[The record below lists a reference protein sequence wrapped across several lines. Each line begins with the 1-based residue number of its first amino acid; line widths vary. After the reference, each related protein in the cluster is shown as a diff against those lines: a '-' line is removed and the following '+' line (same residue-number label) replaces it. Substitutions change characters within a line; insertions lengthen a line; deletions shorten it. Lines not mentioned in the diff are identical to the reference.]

1 MPRRCH
7 TKSRRGCVQCKER
20 HVKCDEQTPTCS
32 LCIRRGLE
40 CMYVAPRPRRRPVST
55 STSSPKNARSDRS
68 SSQSSISH
76 SDDFIRLPRLQEMQ
90 LFYKACE
97 STLPSIAKDDEDR
110 RFWNE
115 KIPQFAVSHDYV
127 MDSLLAV
134 SALHLASE
142 QIDADEI
149 PTWLETA
156 LTYQTHATAGLRHE
170 LVTNPQ
176 NIEASFM
183 CSAIILILVT
193 AYPGVCR
200 DETPVDPLYEIMT
213 LRSILSG
220 AAFLWMQMF
229 HGTERAWLDAWIYQ
243 DGNNRLAIAR
253 AKYVPSS
260 HNFLDSLNLISKLTI
275 KSNNSEDPNIVKL
288 HMTILQKFHTL
299 RPFIEATPGIH
310 RNIYRDTYK
319 LLLQSL
325 ECWPSGQGSLIW
337 PIRVSDEFMSLV
349 KQGEWMA
356 LIFVLFHGLD
366 KHLSSRKWFARESGR
381 RLVHGVIQNFAG
393 TFPPEWVGL
402 VEWVRHAVEV

>member
-1 MPRRCH
+1 
-7 TKSRRGCVQCKER
+7 
-20 HVKCDEQTPTCS
+20 
-32 LCIRRGLE
+32 
-40 CMYVAPRPRRRPVST
+40 
-55 STSSPKNARSDRS
+55 
-68 SSQSSISH
+68 
-76 SDDFIRLPRLQEMQ
+76 MQ

-97 STLPSIAKDDEDR
+97 STLPSIAKDDEDS
-110 RFWNE
+110 RFWNG
-115 KIPQFAVSHDYV
+115 KIPQFAVCHDYV

-142 QIDADEI
+142 QMDADEI

-156 LTYQTHATAGLRHE
+156 LTYQTHATTGLRQE

-253 AKYVPSS
+253 AK
-260 HNFLDSLNLISKLTI
+260 
-275 KSNNSEDPNIVKL
+275 
-288 HMTILQKFHTL
+288 
-299 RPFIEATPGIH
+299 
-310 RNIYRDTYK
+310 
-319 LLLQSL
+319 
-325 ECWPSGQGSLIW
+325 
-337 PIRVSDEFMSLV
+337 
-349 KQGEWMA
+349 
-356 LIFVLFHGLD
+356 
-366 KHLSSRKWFARESGR
+366 
-381 RLVHGVIQNFAG
+381 
-393 TFPPEWVGL
+393 
-402 VEWVRHAVEV
+402 

>member
-7 TKSRRGCVQCKER
+7 TKSRRGCIQCKER
-20 HVKCDEQTPTCS
+20 HVKCDEKRPTCS
-32 LCIRRGLE
+32 LCIRRGLD
-40 CMYVAPRPRRRPVST
+40 CIYVAPRPRRRPASANT
-55 STSSPKNARSDRS
+55 NSKNSISDRS
-68 SSQSSISH
+68 SSQSSIS
-76 SDDFIRLPRLQEMQ
+76 SDEFIRLPRLQEMQ

-110 RFWNE
+110 RFWNG
-115 KIPQFAVSHDYV
+115 KIPQFAVCHDYV

-193 AYPGVCR
+193 AYPDVCR
-200 DETPVDPLYEIMT
+200 DETPVDPLGEIMT

-229 HGTERAWLDAWIYQ
+229 HGTERAWLDSWIYQ

-253 AKYVPSS
+253 A
-260 HNFLDSLNLISKLTI
+260 N
-275 KSNNSEDPNIVKL
+275 
-288 HMTILQKFHTL
+288 
-299 RPFIEATPGIH
+299 
-310 RNIYRDTYK
+310 
-319 LLLQSL
+319 L
-325 ECWPSGQGSLIW
+325 ECWPSGQGSLVW
-337 PIRVSDEFMSLV
+337 PIRVSEEFMNLV

-366 KHLSSRKWFARESGR
+366 KHLSSRKWFARESGK
-381 RLVHGVIQNFAG
+381 RLVHGVIQHFAG
-393 TFPPEWVGL
+393 NLPPEWMGL
-402 VEWVRHAVEV
+402 VEWVRQAVER

>member
-20 HVKCDEQTPTCS
+20 HVKCDENRPTCS

-40 CMYVAPRPRRRPVST
+40 CEYVAPRPRRRPMST

-68 SSQSSISH
+68 SSQSSVSH

-90 LFYKACE
+90 LFYQACE
-97 STLPSIAKDDEDR
+97 STLPSIAKDDEDS
-110 RFWNE
+110 RFWNG
-115 KIPQFAVSHDYV
+115 KIPQFAVCHDYV

-142 QIDADEI
+142 QMDADEI

-156 LTYQTHATAGLRHE
+156 LTYQTHATAGLRQE

-253 AKYVPSS
+253 A
-260 HNFLDSLNLISKLTI
+260 N
-275 KSNNSEDPNIVKL
+275 EDPSIVKL

-299 RPFIEATPGIH
+299 RSFIESIPGPQ

-325 ECWPSGQGSLIW
+325 ECWPSGQGSLVW
-337 PIRVSDEFMSLV
+337 PIRVSDDFMNLV

-366 KHLSSRKWFARESGR
+366 KHLSSRKWFARESGK

-402 VEWVRHAVEV
+402 VDWVRQAVEV

>member
-7 TKSRRGCVQCKER
+7 TKSRRGCIQCKER
-20 HVKCDEQTPTCS
+20 HVKCDEKRPTCS
-32 LCIRRGLE
+32 LCIRRGLD
-40 CMYVAPRPRRRPVST
+40 CTYVAPRPRRRPVSANT
-55 STSSPKNARSDRS
+55 NSSKNSRSDRS
-68 SSQSSISH
+68 SSQSSIS
-76 SDDFIRLPRLQEMQ
+76 SDEFIRLPRLQEMQ

-110 RFWNE
+110 RFWNG
-115 KIPQFAVSHDYV
+115 KIPQFAVCHDYV

-193 AYPGVCR
+193 AYPDVCR
-200 DETPVDPLYEIMT
+200 DETPVDPLGEIMT

-229 HGTERAWLDAWIYQ
+229 HGTERAWLDSWIYQ
-243 DGNNRLAIAR
+243 DENNRLAIAR
-253 AKYVPSS
+253 AKYEFPWY
-260 HNFLDSLNLISKLTI
+260 FRRDFDWRLTIISKI
-275 KSNNSEDPNIVKL
+275 SEDPDMVEL
-288 HMTILQKFHTL
+288 HMSILQKFHTL
-299 RPFIEATPGIH
+299 RPFIEGIAGPQL
-310 RNIYRDTYK
+310 NIYRDTYK

-325 ECWPSGQGSLIW
+325 ECWPSGQGSLVW
-337 PIRVSDEFMSLV
+337 PIRVSEEFMNLV

-366 KHLSSRKWFARESGR
+366 KHLSSRKWFARESGK
-381 RLVHGVIQNFAG
+381 RLVHGVIQHFAG
-393 TFPPEWVGL
+393 NFPPEWMGL
-402 VEWVRHAVEV
+402 VEWVRQAVER